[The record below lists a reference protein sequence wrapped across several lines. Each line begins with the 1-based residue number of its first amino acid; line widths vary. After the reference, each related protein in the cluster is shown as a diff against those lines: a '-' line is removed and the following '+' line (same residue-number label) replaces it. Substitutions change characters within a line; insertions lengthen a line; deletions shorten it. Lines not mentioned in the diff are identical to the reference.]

1 MLQGRLVDHPMPV
14 PGQFTLRSDR
24 VMGSHYINNR
34 SASGN
39 FSQHHLH
46 RGNYNPHYNYYNSH
60 RQHQHHMENGSGDYD
75 EYAGLMTTREK
86 QWLLNIQLLQL
97 NTNQPYID
105 DYYYMV

>member
-1 MLQGRLVDHPMPV
+1 MLQGRLVDHRMPV
-14 PGQFTLRSDR
+14 PGQFTLRPDN

-34 SASGN
+34 STSGN
-39 FSQHHLH
+39 FNQHHGH
-46 RGNYNPHYNYYNSH
+46 RGNYNSHYNNYNSH
-60 RQHQHHMENGSGDYD
+60 RQHQHHTENGSGDYD

-97 NTNQPYID
+97 NTSQPYID